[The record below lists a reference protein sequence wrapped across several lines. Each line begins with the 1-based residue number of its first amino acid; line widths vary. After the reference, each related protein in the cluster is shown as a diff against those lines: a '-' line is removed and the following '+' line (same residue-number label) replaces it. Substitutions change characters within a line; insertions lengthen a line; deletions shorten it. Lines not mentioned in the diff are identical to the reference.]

1 VRHWS
6 GALPAKDA
14 WLDGACRQTAGVLQR
29 ITGQPGYGRP
39 VETSGAG
46 FRVDGG
52 ADVPAPA
59 LGGDSRHVLAQLGSL
74 LTRS

>member
-1 VRHWS
+1 
-6 GALPAKDA
+6 
-14 WLDGACRQTAGVLQR
+14 VLQR

-59 LGGDSRHVLAQLGSL
+59 LGGDSRQVLAQLGSL